1 MRVYVD
7 SVGCEQ
13 REIDAQRVIDYLRA
27 NRMEIASSPK
37 SCDYAVVVTCA
48 VDGARTKASVS
59 RLESVAQQMPEDA
72 RLVVGGCLP
81 SINPKKLESYKVYA
95 TFSPRNL
102 EVLDSIFGGKIAD
115 IPVPNRSVF
124 DDKTCQVEEASPR
137 REYDFAKDGFKIVI
151 DDGCLL
157 SCSYCAIK
165 KATGRLRSAPLNT
178 IVSQFEKGIAQEE
191 PTIMLM
197 GGDTGAYGRDI
208 GLRFYNL
215 LGELNKHSGDSR
227 LFIHDFNV
235 NWLIEDLESYEESF
249 KSDGRFRG
257 VTFPVQS
264 GSDRILNLMRRPYT
278 HKDASQAIR
287 TIKNRS
293 SNLRVGTHVIVGFPT
308 ESEDDFQSTLGL
320 LDEVG
325 FDFISCFPY
334 AECNNTCSAK
344 ISEKV
349 SQEVVTDRIRRLSTK
364 FGERVRS
371 FGV

>member
-13 REIDAQRVIDYLRA
+13 REIDAQRIIDYLKA
-27 NRMEIASSPK
+27 NRMEVVSSPK
-37 SCDYAVVVTCA
+37 SCDYAVVVTCG
-48 VDGARTKASVS
+48 VDGARTNASVS
-59 RLESVAQQMPEDA
+59 KLESVAQQLPSEA
-72 RLVVGGCLP
+72 RLIVGGCLP
-81 SINPKKLESYKVYA
+81 SIDSKKLESYRIYS

-124 DDKTCQVEEASPR
+124 DDKISCDTKSARE
-137 REYDFAKDGFKIVI
+137 EYDCAKNGFKIVI

-178 IVSQFEKGIAQEE
+178 IVSQFENGIAQRE

-208 GLRFYNL
+208 NLKFYNL
-215 LGELNKHSGDSR
+215 LGEINKHPGNSS

-235 NWLIEDLESYEESF
+235 NWLIEDLKKYEEAFSAD
-249 KSDGRFRG
+249 KRFRG
-257 VTFPVQS
+257 ATFPVQS
-264 GSDRILNLMRRPYT
+264 GSDRILRLMKRPYN
-278 HKDASQAIR
+278 HQDASQAVR
-287 TIKNRS
+287 TVKNCS
-293 SNLRVGTHVIVGFPT
+293 PNLRVGTHIIVGFPT
-308 ESEDDFQSTLGL
+308 ESEQDFQSTLDL
-320 LDEVG
+320 LEEVG

-334 AECNNTCSAK
+334 AECSNTRSAK

-349 SQEVVTDRIRRLSTK
+349 SQEVITDRIRRLSTK
-364 FGERVRS
+364 F
-371 FGV
+371 